1 MNDLVEKINQW
12 VIDRN
17 LHTQDPRIQLCKT
30 MEELGELVQAILKSK
45 DAEAKD
51 GVGDIVV
58 TLICLCAQK
67 GWDFEECVALAYD
80 EIKDR
85 KGRLVDGVFVK
96 EKDPRIE

>member
-1 MNDLVEKINQW
+1 MNELVEKINQW

-17 LHTQDPRIQLCKT
+17 LQTQDPRIQLCKT
-30 MEELGELVQAILKSK
+30 MEELGELAQAILKGK

-67 GWDFEECVALAYD
+67 GWSFEECVSLAYD

-85 KGRLVDGVFVK
+85 KGKLIDGVFVK
-96 EKDPRIE
+96 EKDL